1 LIKCNLARI
10 LGEKKLKVAEVA
22 RDIDV
27 HKNVIYRFY
36 NETAVRVDLSV
47 IEKLCRYLDVS
58 IEEFFELVD
67 DE

>member
-1 LIKCNLARI
+1 MIKCNLARI

-27 HKNVIYRFY
+27 HKNIIYRFY

-58 IEEFFELVD
+58 IGEFFELED
-67 DE
+67 D